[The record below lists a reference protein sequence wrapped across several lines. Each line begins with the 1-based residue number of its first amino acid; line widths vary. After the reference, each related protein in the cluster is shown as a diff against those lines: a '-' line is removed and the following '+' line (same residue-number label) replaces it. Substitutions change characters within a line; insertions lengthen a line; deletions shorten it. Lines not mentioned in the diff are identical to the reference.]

1 MKGTVLVRMPAEMR
15 SWVDGVAKEKG
26 ITTPEFIRTLISRE
40 KERMS
45 RPKINPFT
53 KLQERKVTNL

>member
-1 MKGTVLVRMPAEMR
+1 MKGTVLVRMPTEMR
-15 SWVDGVAKEKG
+15 EWADQTAREKG

-45 RPKINPFT
+45 RPKINPFA
-53 KLQERKVTNL
+53 KLQERKVANL